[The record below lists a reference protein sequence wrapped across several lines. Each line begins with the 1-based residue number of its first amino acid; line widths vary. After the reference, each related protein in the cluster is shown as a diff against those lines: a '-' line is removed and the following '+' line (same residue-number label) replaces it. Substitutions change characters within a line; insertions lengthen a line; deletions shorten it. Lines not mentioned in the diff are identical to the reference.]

1 MTGQVAAWLEKVG
14 LPQYLKSFSDHGID
28 FDILSEITDR
38 DLATMGVVLGHRRRL
53 LRSIAELD
61 VPRARLLAPKID
73 AGAERR
79 QLTIMFCD
87 LVGSTALSQQFDPE
101 EMREILQAYREA
113 ATAVIASYDGIV
125 SRLVGDGI
133 LSYFGYPSAH
143 EDDAERAVRAG
154 LEITAAVQAIDMQ
167 PGLRLE
173 VRIGIATG
181 LVVVGDLIAK
191 GASSRLEVIG
201 ETPNLAARMQAFA
214 EPGTVIIASS
224 TRRLLGNLFELRALG
239 TRAIKGFNE
248 PVEVSVVERPS
259 PLASRFEA
267 YHSAGLGGFVGREHE
282 LERLSECKQRAW
294 RGQGQVVLISGEPGI
309 GKSRLAAHF
318 LNERVAAE
326 PHIRLRYQCSPHHR
340 ASALHPVIAQLQR
353 SAKLGAGDSNDQR
366 LRKLEALLGRS
377 DLKTATLV
385 PLFADL
391 LSIATDGHY
400 PPLDWT
406 PQQLRRNTLAALI
419 QRLQRLCA
427 DAPVVCIV
435 EDLHWADATSLEL
448 LGLAVRLADQLRLL
462 LVLTFRNEFSLP
474 WMGPANLTTL
484 ELGRLKETDVQRMIA
499 EVIGSRAVPSELVTQ
514 IAARTDGIPL
524 FVEELTRTVLEMG
537 FLEKG
542 AGGRYRMAGSL
553 PRLSIPTTLQDSLMA
568 RLDRLGPAK
577 EVAQVCAVI
586 GREFSDVLLRA
597 ISDKDDA
604 ELDARLA
611 QLEAAELIF
620 RSGAAPEA
628 VYTFKHALVQDTAYE
643 SLLRS
648 SRRRLH
654 ERIAAVLQEKFPDA
668 AAAAPEI
675 AAHHLTQAGLVEDA
689 VEWWGK
695 AGDRSLRSSA
705 YPEAIAHLTKA
716 VGLAEGLSE
725 SPPGQSRRLQL
736 QIAYGNALIATR
748 GYGAPETS
756 VAFARA
762 RELASSLKGA
772 PERFAATYGLWVGS
786 LVRSELGSMQEL
798 AQAFLHDTADR
809 PDAPEAG
816 IAHRVCGM
824 TRWFEGNFVDAKQH
838 LEQAITIYRDEHDRN
853 LAFLYG
859 HDCGI
864 AAAIY
869 LALVLWPL
877 GEVDRAEQL
886 AQQAIRRAADSG
898 HVATM
903 VYTHF
908 HKIVLEAVR
917 GNPEGARP
925 HVDAV
930 IELSREHGLLL
941 YTRAGKF
948 WNGWIRCRLGE
959 RAAGLQE
966 MEDSIALPL
975 VGKMATGLYVPLTWT
990 LLAEAKAGEGQFD
1003 EALAILDEQLV
1014 QVERTGQQWFTPE
1027 ILRWR
1032 GELLLR
1038 KDPIDIVAAEA
1049 AFIRAIETARA
1060 QHTATYELRAAL
1072 SLARLY
1078 QASGTDAQAHS
1089 VLSPLVGMFTNA
1101 QELPEIFEARA
1112 AMERSSKTSPCANPC
1127 D

>member
-61 VPRARLLAPKID
+61 VPKARLGVPEID

-133 LSYFGYPSAH
+133 LSYFGYPAAH

-154 LEITAAVQAIDMQ
+154 LEITAAVQAIDIQ

-214 EPGTVIIASS
+214 EPGCVIIAAS
-224 TRRLLGNLFELRALG
+224 TRRLLGNLFELRELG
-239 TRAIKGFNE
+239 TRAIKGFGE
-248 PVEVSVVERPS
+248 PVEVWAVDRPS

-267 YHSAGLGGFVGREHE
+267 YHSARLAGFVGREHE
-282 LERLSECKQRAW
+282 LARLAECKQRAW

-309 GKSRLAAHF
+309 GKSRLSEHF
-318 LNERVAAE
+318 LHERIGAE
-326 PHIRLRYQCSPHHR
+326 PHVLLRYQCSPHHR
-340 ASALHPVIAQLQR
+340 ASALYPVITQLQR
-353 SAKLGAGDSNDQR
+353 AAKIAAGDSNAQR

-377 DLKTATLV
+377 DLKAPALV

-391 LSIATDGHY
+391 LSIATDGRY

-419 QRLQRLCA
+419 QRLQRLSA
-427 DAPVVCIV
+427 EAPVVCIV

-448 LGLAVRLADQLRLL
+448 LHLAVRLADQLRLL
-462 LVLTFRNEFSLP
+462 LVLTFRDDFTLP

-484 ELGRLKETDVQRMIA
+484 ELGRLREIDVERMVA
-499 EVIGSRAVPSELVTQ
+499 DVIGSRAVPSELVRQ
-514 IAARTDGIPL
+514 IATRTDGIPL
-524 FVEELTRTVLEMG
+524 FVEELTRTVLEIG
-537 FLEKG
+537 VLEKA
-542 AGGRYRMAGSL
+542 AGGRYRIAGSL
-553 PRLSIPTTLQDSLMA
+553 PIPTTLQDSLMA

-577 EVAQVCAVI
+577 EVAQICAVI
-586 GREFSDVLLRA
+586 GREFSDELLRA
-597 ISDKDDA
+597 IADKEDA
-604 ELDARLA
+604 EIDARLA
-611 QLEAAELIF
+611 QLEGAELIF
-620 RSGAAPEA
+620 RNRSAGDGAY
-628 VYTFKHALVQDTAYE
+628 VFKHALVQDTAYE

-654 ERIAAVLQEKFPDA
+654 ERIAAVLQEKFPEV

-675 AAHHLTQAGLVEDA
+675 AAHHFTQAGLVEDA

-716 VGLAEGLSE
+716 IGLAEGLSE
-725 SPPGQSRRLQL
+725 SPAGQSRRLQL

-762 RELASSLKGA
+762 RELASGLKGA

-824 TRWFEGNFVDAKQH
+824 TRWFEGNFVDARQH
-838 LEQAITIYRDEHDRN
+838 LEQALTIYRDEHDRN

-877 GEVDRAEQL
+877 GEVDRAGQL
-886 AQQAIRRAADSG
+886 AQQAIRRAAESG

-908 HKIVLEAVR
+908 HKIVLEAMR

-941 YTRAGKF
+941 YARTGKF
-948 WNGWIRCRLGE
+948 WNGWIRCHLGE
-959 RAAGLQE
+959 PAAGLQE
-966 MEDSIALPL
+966 MEESIALPL

-990 LLAEAKAGEGQFD
+990 LLAEAKACEGRFD
-1003 EALAILDEQLV
+1003 EALAILDEQLLE
-1014 QVERTGQQWFTPE
+1014 VERTGQQWFTAE
-1027 ILRWR
+1027 IQRRR

-1038 KDPIDIVAAEA
+1038 KDPIDIVAAET
-1049 AFIRAIETARA
+1049 AFTRAIETARA
-1060 QHTATYELRAAL
+1060 QKTVTFELRAAL

-1078 QASGTDAQAHS
+1078 QASGTDAQARS
-1089 VLSPLVGMFTNA
+1089 VLGPVIGLFDDA

-1112 AMERSSKTSPCANPC
+1112 AMERSSQTSPCAIPC

>member
-38 DLATMGVVLGHRRRL
+38 DLASMGVVLGHRRKL

-61 VPRARLLAPKID
+61 VPKPRLAAPKVD
-73 AGAERR
+73 TGAERR

-87 LVGSTALSQQFDPE
+87 LVGSTALSHRFDPE

-113 ATAVIASYDGIV
+113 ATAVIVHYDGIV

-143 EDDAERAVRAG
+143 EDDAERAVHAG
-154 LEITAAVQAIDMQ
+154 LETIAAVQAVKMQ
-167 PGLRLE
+167 PGERLE

-214 EPGTVIIASS
+214 DPGTVIIASS
-224 TRRLLGNLFELRALG
+224 TRRLLGNLFQLRELG
-239 TRAIKGFNE
+239 TRAIKGFSE
-248 PVEVSVVERPS
+248 PVEVWAVDSPS
-259 PLASRFEA
+259 PHASRFEA
-267 YHSAGLGGFVGREHE
+267 HRSGGLVGFVGREHE
-282 LERLSECKQRAW
+282 LDRLAECKQRAW

-318 LNERVAAE
+318 FNERVVAE

-340 ASALHPVIAQLQR
+340 ASALYPVITQLQR
-353 SAKLGAGDSNDQR
+353 AAKLGAGDTNEHR
-366 LRKLEALLGRS
+366 LRKLEALLGRT
-377 DLKTATLV
+377 DPRTPTLV

-391 LSIATDGHY
+391 LSIPTDGRY
-400 PPLDWT
+400 PPLAWT

-419 QRLQRLCA
+419 QRLQRLSTE
-427 DAPVVCIV
+427 APVFCIV

-448 LGLAVRLADQLRLL
+448 LELAVKLADQLRVL
-462 LVLTFRNEFSLP
+462 LVLTFRDEFTLR

-484 ELGRLKETDVQRMIA
+484 ELGRLKETDVERMIA

-537 FLEKG
+537 ILEKE
-542 AGGRYRMAGSL
+542 AGGRYRIGAIL
-553 PRLSIPTTLQDSLMA
+553 PRVSIPSTLQDSLMA

-577 EVAQVCAVI
+577 EVAQISAVI
-586 GREFSDVLLRA
+586 GREFSDELLRA
-597 ISDKDDA
+597 IADKDDS
-604 ELDARLA
+604 ELDALLA
-611 QLEAAELIF
+611 QLERAELIF
-620 RSGAAPEA
+620 RSKSAPEG
-628 VYTFKHALVQDTAYE
+628 VYSFKHALVQDTAYE
-643 SLLRS
+643 SLLKS

-654 ERIAAVLQEKFPDA
+654 ERIAGVLQEKFPEA

-675 AAHHLTQAGLVEDA
+675 AAHHFTQAGLVEDA

-695 AGDRSLRSSA
+695 AGDRALRSSA
-705 YPEAIAHLTKA
+705 YHEAIAHLTKA
-716 VGLAEGLSE
+716 IGLAEGLSE
-725 SPPGQSRRLQL
+725 GPAGQGRRLQL

-762 RELASSLKGA
+762 RELASRLKGA

-786 LVRSELGSMQEL
+786 LVRSELGAMQEL

-809 PDAPEAG
+809 PDSPEAG

-824 TRWFEGNFVDAKQH
+824 TRWFEGNLVDAKQH
-838 LEQAITIYRDEHDRN
+838 LEQALTIYRYEHDRN

-859 HDCGI
+859 HDYGI

-886 AQQAIRRAADSG
+886 AQEAIRRAADSG

-903 VYTHF
+903 VYAHF
-908 HKIVLEAVR
+908 HKIVLEAMR
-917 GNPEGARP
+917 GNPERARP

-941 YTRAGKF
+941 YTRASKF
-948 WNGWIRCRLGE
+948 WNGWIHCHSGE
-959 RAAGLQE
+959 RESGLQE
-966 MEDSIALPL
+966 MQDSIALPL

-1014 QVERTGQQWFTPE
+1014 EVERTGQEWFTTE
-1027 ILRWR
+1027 IHRRR

-1038 KDPIDIVAAEA
+1038 KDPSDIVAAET
-1049 AFIRAIETARA
+1049 AFTQALETARRQQA
-1060 QHTATYELRAAL
+1060 ATFELRAAL

-1078 QASGTDAQAHS
+1078 LASGTGEQAWT
-1089 VLSPLVGMFTNA
+1089 VLSPVVGKFANA
-1101 QELPEIFEARA
+1101 QDLPEIFEARA
-1112 AMERSSKTSPCANPC
+1112 AMDRLSKTSPCANPC
-1127 D
+1127 E

>member
-38 DLATMGVVLGHRRRL
+38 DLASMGVVLGHRRKL

-61 VPRARLLAPKID
+61 VPKPRLAAPKVD
-73 AGAERR
+73 TGAERR

-87 LVGSTALSQQFDPE
+87 LVGSTALSHRFDPE
-101 EMREILQAYREA
+101 EMREILQAYRE
-113 ATAVIASYDGIV
+113 GIV

-133 LSYFGYPSAH
+133 LSYFGYPLAH

-154 LEITAAVQAIDMQ
+154 LETIAAVQTIEMQ
-167 PGLRLE
+167 PGERLE

-214 EPGTVIIASS
+214 DPGTVIIASS
-224 TRRLLGNLFELRALG
+224 TRRLLGNLFQLRELG
-239 TRAIKGFNE
+239 TRAIKGFSE
-248 PVEVSVVERPS
+248 PVEVWAVDSPS
-259 PLASRFEA
+259 PFASRFEA
-267 YHSAGLGGFVGREHE
+267 YHSAGLVGFVGREQE
-282 LERLSECKQRAW
+282 LDRLAECKHRAW

-318 LNERVAAE
+318 FNERVAAE

-340 ASALHPVIAQLQR
+340 ASALYPVITQLQR
-353 SAKLGAGDSNDQR
+353 AAKLGAGDTSQHR
-366 LRKLEALLGRS
+366 LRKLEALLGRT
-377 DLKTATLV
+377 DLRTPTLV

-391 LSIATDGHY
+391 LSIPTDGRY
-400 PPLDWT
+400 LPLEWT

-419 QRLQRLCA
+419 QRLQRLSTE
-427 DAPVVCIV
+427 APVFCIV
-435 EDLHWADATSLEL
+435 EDLHWADASSLEL
-448 LGLAVRLADQLRLL
+448 LELAVRQADQLRVL
-462 LVLTFRNEFSLP
+462 LVLTFRDEFTLP

-484 ELGRLKETDVQRMIA
+484 ELGRLKETDVERMIA

-537 FLEKG
+537 ILEKE
-542 AGGRYRMAGSL
+542 AGGRYRIGGSL
-553 PRLSIPTTLQDSLMA
+553 PRLSIPSTLQDSLMA

-577 EVAQVCAVI
+577 EVAQISAVI
-586 GREFSDVLLRA
+586 GREFSDELLRA
-597 ISDKDDA
+597 IADRDDS
-604 ELDARLA
+604 ELDALLA
-611 QLEAAELIF
+611 QLERAELIF
-620 RSGAAPEA
+620 RSRSAPEG
-628 VYTFKHALVQDTAYE
+628 VYAFKHALVQDSAYE
-643 SLLRS
+643 SLLKS

-654 ERIAAVLQEKFPDA
+654 ERIAAVLQEKFPEA
-668 AAAAPEI
+668 ATAAPEI
-675 AAHHLTQAGLVEDA
+675 AAHHFTQAGLVEDA

-695 AGDRSLRSSA
+695 AGDRALRSSA
-705 YPEAIAHLTKA
+705 YHEAIAHLTKA
-716 VGLAEGLSE
+716 IGLAEGLSE
-725 SPPGQSRRLQL
+725 SPAGQSRRLQL

-762 RELASSLKGA
+762 RELASGLKGA

-786 LVRSELGSMQEL
+786 RNL
-798 AQAFLHDTADR
+798 
-809 PDAPEAG
+809 
-816 IAHRVCGM
+816 
-824 TRWFEGNFVDAKQH
+824 VDAKQH
-838 LEQAITIYRDEHDRN
+838 LEQALTIYRYEHDRN

-859 HDCGI
+859 HDYGI

-877 GEVDRAEQL
+877 GEVDRAEHL
-886 AQQAIRRAADSG
+886 AQEAIRRAADSG
-898 HVATM
+898 HIATM
-903 VYTHF
+903 VYAHF

-917 GNPEGARP
+917 GSPERARP

-941 YTRAGKF
+941 YTRASKF
-948 WNGWIRCRLGE
+948 WNGWIHCHAGE
-959 RAAGLQE
+959 REAGLQE
-966 MEDSIALPL
+966 MQDSIALPL

-1014 QVERTGQQWFTPE
+1014 EVERTGQEWFTTE
-1027 ILRWR
+1027 IHRRR

-1038 KDPIDIVAAEA
+1038 RDPSDIVAAET
-1049 AFIRAIETARA
+1049 AFTQALETARRQQA
-1060 QHTATYELRAAL
+1060 ATFELRAAL

-1078 QASGTDAQAHS
+1078 LASGTGEQART
-1089 VLSPLVGMFTNA
+1089 VLSPVVGKFTDA
-1101 QELPEIFEARA
+1101 QDLPEIFEARA
-1112 AMERSSKTSPCANPC
+1112 AMDRLSKTSPC